1 MSRARTAGSIDP
13 APAPRASAFR
23 RLIASPWLW
32 AGVLLAA
39 ALPWYLVGEGLELVP
54 FLSGL
59 VGGWLCGLG
68 FVNVTFRMSPRRGAT
83 VHAVGAVVAGAV
95 LWFSTQIWPDVAPA
109 MPEGLRS
116 VAFLVQM
123 ASIPAA
129 GWIWLGLI
137 SRVTALAR
145 RPAREAPVPPG
156 WEEDYD
162 GSMVRFSAVPMRLRT
177 LTLQIVA
184 LVIVGGV
191 VCTVL
196 LIAFDDVAMSLGP
209 RILVIVLGAAVALP
223 LYGLLR
229 LRNARHTVACSVAFG
244 AKRMRVTA
252 AGSTLE
258 LEYAHL
264 AELTWVTG
272 TDYARV
278 EVVGVRTADVVR
290 KSLVVGVARQSPG
303 VAPGLPTLSRRIVRT
318 LEAAGLTPVS
328 QRRKGTSVYRRNG
341 VGNRQNAP

>member
-1 MSRARTAGSIDP
+1 MSRSRTEESIDP
-13 APAPRASAFR
+13 APAPRASASR

-32 AGVLLAA
+32 AGVLLAG

-54 FLSGL
+54 FLLGL
-59 VGGWLCGLG
+59 IGGWLCGLG
-68 FVNVTFRMSPRRGAT
+68 FVNATFRMPSRRGAI
-83 VHAVGAVVAGAV
+83 VHVVGAVVAGAV

-137 SRVTALAR
+137 SRITALAR

-162 GSMVRFSAVPMRLRT
+162 GSIVRFSAVPMRLRT

-184 LVIVGGV
+184 LVAVGGV

-229 LRNARHTVACSVAFG
+229 LRNSRHTVDCSVAFG

-252 AGSTLE
+252 ADSTLE
-258 LEYAHL
+258 LEYDHV

-278 EVVGVRTADVVR
+278 DVVGVGAGDAARQ
-290 KSLVVGVARQSPG
+290 SLVVGVARQSPG
-303 VAPGLPTLSRRIVRT
+303 VAPGLPSLSRRIVRT
-318 LEAAGLTPVS
+318 LEAAGLSPVP
-328 QRRKGTSVYRRNG
+328 QRRTGTSVYRRIPH
-341 VGNRQNAP
+341 APAPRG